1 VPPPRPQ
8 LSRKDAVQWIVT
20 VLQEQIE
27 KILKIEDDR
36 RGGGIWGHFRKMA
49 LLTLQVAPVFHLSV
63 APWSVEL
70 QNCIVD

>member
-1 VPPPRPQ
+1 M
-8 LSRKDAVQWIVT
+8 A

-27 KILKIEDDR
+27 KNLTIEDDR
-36 RGGGIWGHFRKMA
+36 KGGGIWGHFRKMA
-49 LLTLQVAPVFHLSV
+49 SLTLQVAPVFHLSV